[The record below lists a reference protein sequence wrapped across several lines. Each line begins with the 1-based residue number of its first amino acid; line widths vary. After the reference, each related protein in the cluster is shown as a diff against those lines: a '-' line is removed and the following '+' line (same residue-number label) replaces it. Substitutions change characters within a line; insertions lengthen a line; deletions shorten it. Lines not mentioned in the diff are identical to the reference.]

1 MINCCRIGSR
11 LFNTKNK
18 IILDTSFNKSILIP
32 TINNNNYNNSFIFNI
47 KRDYTVNNNNN
58 NNNNKM
64 SSESGAKAGATE
76 ENNRINP
83 KDTLFAKFV
92 SGEIPVP
99 KVYEDEYCIAINDI
113 NPQAPVH
120 ILVIPKLAV
129 GGVSDVANVDVEKYK
144 EAMGHIMSKI
154 HHIASL
160 RGADSYRLVINDG
173 VLGQQSVRW
182 LHIHILG
189 GRQMNW
195 PPG

>member
-1 MINCCRIGSR
+1 MISCYTRIGSR
-11 LFNTKNK
+11 LFSTKSK
-18 IILDTSFNKSILIP
+18 IIFGTPFVNSKSTLVPI
-32 TINNNNYNNSFIFNI
+32 INNNNNFVFNSNNCS
-47 KRDYTVNNNNN
+47 KRYFTI
-58 NNNNKM
+58 NNKKM
-64 SSESGAKAGATE
+64 SESGAKPGATE
-76 ENNRINP
+76 ENNRVNP

-120 ILVIPKLAV
+120 ILVIPKLPV
-129 GGVSDVANVDVEKYK
+129 GGVSDVANVDAERYK

-160 RGADSYRLVINDG
+160 KGADSYRLVINDG
-173 VLGQQSVRW
+173 ALGQQSVRW

>member
-1 MINCCRIGSR
+1 MISCCSRIGSR
-11 LFNTKNK
+11 LLNRNNK
-18 IILDTSFNKSILIP
+18 IIFETSFIKTKSIFFP
-32 TINNNNYNNSFIFNI
+32 TITTNNNNNFIFNI

-58 NNNNKM
+58 NNKM
-64 SSESGAKAGATE
+64 SEGGAKAGATE

-99 KVYEDEYCIAINDI
+99 KVYEDDYCIAINDI
-113 NPQAPVH
+113 NPQAPIH
-120 ILVIPKLAV
+120 ILVIPKLPV

-144 EAMGHIMSKI
+144 ETMGHIMSKI

-160 RGADSYRLVINDG
+160 KGVDSYRLVINDG

>member
-1 MINCCRIGSR
+1 M
-11 LFNTKNK
+11 
-18 IILDTSFNKSILIP
+18 
-32 TINNNNYNNSFIFNI
+32 
-47 KRDYTVNNNNN
+47 
-58 NNNNKM
+58 
-64 SSESGAKAGATE
+64 SESGAKAGATE
-76 ENNRINP
+76 ENNRIDP

-92 SGEIPVP
+92 SGQIQVP

-129 GGVSDVANVDVEKYK
+129 GGVSDVANVDLEKYK

-160 RGADSYRLVINDG
+160 KGADSYRLVINDG

>member
-18 IILDTSFNKSILIP
+18 IILGTSFNKSILIP
-32 TINNNNYNNSFIFNI
+32 TINNNSYNNKFIFNI
-47 KRDYTVNNNNN
+47 KRDYTVNN
-58 NNNNKM
+58 KM
-64 SSESGAKAGATE
+64 SESGAKAGATE
-76 ENNRINP
+76 ENNRIDP

-92 SGEIPVP
+92 SGQIQVP

-129 GGVSDVANVDVEKYK
+129 GGVSDVANVDLEKYK

-160 RGADSYRLVINDG
+160 KGADSYRLVINDG

>member
-18 IILDTSFNKSILIP
+18 ITLATSFNKSILIP
-32 TINNNNYNNSFIFNI
+32 TINNNNNFIFNI
-47 KRDYTVNNNNN
+47 KRDYTVNNNN
-58 NNNNKM
+58 KM
-64 SSESGAKAGATE
+64 SESGAKAGATE
-76 ENNRINP
+76 ENMRIDP
-83 KDTLFAKFV
+83 KDTLFAKFI
-92 SGEIPVP
+92 SGVIPVK
-99 KVYEDEYCIAINDI
+99 KVYEDEYCIAIDDV

-120 ILVIPKLAV
+120 VLVIPKLAV
-129 GGVSDVANVDVEKYK
+129 GGVSDVANVDLEKYK
-144 EAMGHIMSKI
+144 ESMGHIMSKI

-160 RGADSYRLVINDG
+160 KGVDSYRLVINDG
-173 VLGQQSVRW
+173 AVGQQSVRW